1 MNYKEVIAKK
11 IVDEAGLLKLVRLWK
26 LKDEKIVFTNGC
38 FDILHRGHIHVLN
51 EAAAQGNRLII
62 ALNSDSSIKKIKKT
76 GRPLQD
82 ELSRAEVLAALTI
95 SDAIILF
102 SDETPSKL
110 IEKVKPDVLVK
121 GGDYKPEEIAGAD
134 FAKTV
139 VIVPLLEGY
148 STTSVEEKILAS
160 SR

>member
-1 MNYKEVIAKK
+1 MNYKQMIASK
-11 IVDEAGLLKLVRLWK
+11 IVDEAGLQKLIRLWR

-51 EAAAQGNRLII
+51 EAAALGSKLIVG
-62 ALNSDSSIKKIKKT
+62 LNSDSSIQNIKKA

>member
-1 MNYKEVIAKK
+1 MDVKKYHVLILKENQKV
-11 IVDEAGLLKLVRLWK
+11 
-26 LKDEKIVFTNGC
+26 VFTNGC

-110 IEKVKPDVLVK
+110 IEKVKPAVLVK

-148 STTSVEEKILAS
+148 STTSIEEKIIAS
-160 SR
+160 SC